1 MIKLL
6 VVDDSALIRKVLN
19 DAVKS
24 DKDINVVGLAKDGI
38 ECLNMIETLKPDVI
52 TLDVEMPRLD
62 GIGVLKELNRRN
74 IQIPVVMISTLT
86 IEGGEKTLEAL
97 ELGAVD
103 FLPKPENFFSMG
115 QEAQKRE
122 IISKIKTAYKART
135 YVRRS
140 PYNKPIITE
149 KKLTKPI
156 QVADT
161 KLRATGGKFKNL
173 ILIGSSTGGPK
184 ALQSVIPKFNRDINA
199 SIVVV
204 QHMPPKFTKSLADRL
219 NGISQVSVKEAEEGD
234 ILCKGCAYIAPG
246 DFHLNVKKESDKLVV
261 RLNKE
266 EPWLGLRPTV
276 DQMFESVV
284 DLTGY
289 NKVAVILTGMGSDG
303 TKGLK
308 TLKPKGCKVIVQD
321 EATSV
326 VYGMPKAVV
335 QANLQDDIVPL
346 EEVVSKVSKYLEV

>member
-52 TLDVEMPRLD
+52 TLDIEMPRLN
-62 GIGVLKELNRRN
+62 GIEVLKELNRRR

-122 IISKIKTAYKART
+122 IISKIKTAYKARSFIKS
-135 YVRRS
+135 YS
-140 PYNKPIITE
+140 YNKPTVNE
-149 KKLTKPI
+149 KTLTKPA
-156 QVADT
+156 QVVDN
-161 KLRATGGKFKNL
+161 KRRPVGGKFKNL
-173 ILIGSSTGGPK
+173 ILVGSSTGGPK

-219 NGISQVSVKEAEEGD
+219 NGISQVNVKEAEEGD
-234 ILCKGCAYIAPG
+234 ILCRGCAYIAPG
-246 DFHLNVKKESDKLVV
+246 DFHINLKKESDKLVV

-276 DQMFESVV
+276 DKMFESAVNLN
-284 DLTGY
+284 DY
-289 NKVAVILTGMGSDG
+289 NKIAVVLTGMGSDG

-308 TLKPKGCKVIVQD
+308 ALKPSGCKVIVQD
-321 EATSV
+321 EQSSV

-346 EEVVSKVSKYLEV
+346 EEVVSRVSKYLEV